1 MQYLI
6 LIYAN
11 EVDFVDRMD
20 AEHPPVSPAY
30 TSYIQA
36 LKNAGV
42 LAGLNRL
49 RPSAS
54 ATTVRI
60 QNGKSQVLD
69 GPYADSKEQLAG
81 YFLIDVADLDSA
93 LSWAA
98 RCPAA
103 TDGIVEV
110 RPVWEINVGQAAT
123 EHRLTA

>member
-6 LIYAN
+6 LIYADETN
-11 EVDFVDRMD
+11 FPDRMD

-49 RPSAS
+49 RPSS
-54 ATTVRI
+54 CATTVKVT
-60 QNGKSQVLD
+60 NGKSQVLD
-69 GPYADSKEQLAG
+69 GPYAESKEQLAG
-81 YFLIDVADLDSA
+81 YFLIDVADLDAA
-93 LSWAA
+93 LTWAA
-98 RCPAA
+98 RCPGA
-103 TDGIVEV
+103 TDGTVEV
-110 RPVWEINVGQAAT
+110 RPIWEINAGQGAA